1 MLSPGYQQAV
11 QLLLRLVPMVFAS
24 DAFAL
29 KGGTAINL
37 YMSAVPRLSVDLD
50 LVFLPLGLT
59 RDEALAAIGAELDD
73 VRERA
78 FAAGL
83 RVRTTRQVAGDDRQ
97 LLVSDGE
104 TEVKVEV
111 NQVFR
116 GTVLPPRIVSLHPAA
131 EEMFAT
137 DVAARLLA
145 PAEVYAGKAVAALDR
160 QHPRDLFDI
169 WMRNQSSGFT
179 TEDLDVF
186 AAYLAGHNRPP
197 HEVLDGRDKPLA
209 GLYET
214 ALIGMATGSIP
225 SIEALEETRE
235 RLRREVRERMSPEA
249 KQFLM
254 SFFALEPDWTALPFA
269 DLPRL
274 PALMWK
280 QRNLGTF
287 RVRRPDEFARQNEE
301 LARLL
306 A

>member
-1 MLSPGYQQAV
+1 MLSAGYQQAV

-50 LVFLPLGLT
+50 LVYLPLGLA
-59 RDEALAAIGAELDD
+59 RAEALAAIGVELDG

-78 FAAGL
+78 TAAGL
-83 RVRTTRQVAGDDRQ
+83 RVRTTRQIAGDDRQ

-116 GTVLPPRIVSLHPAA
+116 GSVLTPRIVSLSPAA
-131 EEMFAT
+131 EEMFAA

-186 AAYLAGHNRPP
+186 AVYLAGHNRPP
-197 HEVLDGRDKPLA
+197 HEVLAGRNKPLA

-214 ALIGMATGSIP
+214 ALIGMATGPIP
-225 SIEALEETRE
+225 SIEALEVTRE
-235 RLRREVRERMSPEA
+235 RLRLDVRERMSAEA
-249 KQFLM
+249 RQFLM
-254 SFFALEPDWTALPFA
+254 SFFAVSPDWTALPFA
-269 DLPRL
+269 DVPRL

-280 QRNLGTF
+280 QQNLESF
-287 RVRRPDEFARQNEE
+287 KVRRPDEFARQNEA